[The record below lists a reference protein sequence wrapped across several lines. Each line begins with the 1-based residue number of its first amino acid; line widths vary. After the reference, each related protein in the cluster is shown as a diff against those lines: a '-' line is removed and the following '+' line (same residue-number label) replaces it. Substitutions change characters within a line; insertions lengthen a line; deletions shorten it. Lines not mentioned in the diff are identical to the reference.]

1 MNTKTKFVLSVG
13 GIIII
18 GLVATIIV
26 LSLDRKPP
34 VCPLPSPSP
43 PCPFVVAPPPPPT
56 APGCWIDLKGKQ
68 CMQPRKAGPL
78 RPLVN
83 GRWYRDT
90 YMDINDIHNPCTKKT
105 VTSNTEDACIARA
118 ATAFNGGPAPNGYC
132 INLEKSFRPD
142 MLWNGPV
149 IPPP

>member
-56 APGCWIDLKGKQ
+56 APGCWLDFKGKQ
-68 CMQPRKAGPL
+68 CIDKNGDKVS
-78 RPLVN
+78 PLVN

-90 YMDINDIHNPCTKKT
+90 YMDTNDIYNPCTTKKG
-105 VTSNTEDACIARA
+105 TSNTEDACIARA
-118 ATAFNGGPAPNGYC
+118 ATAFDGGPSGWC
-132 INLEKSFRPD
+132 SNLEKSFRPD

-149 IPPP
+149 